1 MNIVMDENNDAV
13 TNAQPDISSTALEQ
27 EVTEAKQINTYNTG
41 SDINN
46 ETAPEVAAC
55 MLPAFSYAGAS
66 LPTKPPAHQATKS
79 PGTPDK
85 SQNFWTVEQK
95 VTQANQTDTYNTG
108 SAINNE
114 TTPEVAACMLPAF
127 SYASASRP
135 TKPPVHQVRKS
146 PGTSDKSQNFWTPQL
161 KKILLHH
168 ENGACTLIIMRGL
181 PGSGK
186 TYLAKKIIDAIY
198 YTTQQHYHTHILSTD
213 DYFMCN
219 GVYMYDK
226 WRIPEAHEWN
236 KNRARKAMTEGL
248 SPVIIDNTNIEIWEM
263 EYYVVQGVSNG
274 YIIEVVEPNTPWARN
289 AYQLFK
295 RNSHNVPLVALRRKL
310 DSFQG
315 GITGD
320 YLMHQFKL
328 QYSPNNTPPVLRK
341 IPPFSSKLSEES
353 VNLEPIESVCNETI
367 SLNEIQK
374 SDHENTQSCLTETTA
389 PAAEVSSDTVDHS
402 EKLAHSSINLEK
414 LAEIEKCLEE
424 MEKVEKEWDDGDGWD
439 DNSQQ
444 KSQDSANSD
453 SVINSKPQRE
463 NKMTNAATTEK
474 FLTSNEV
481 CQDWSKC
488 SMFLPSWGE
497 SSTQVETSMPVV
509 EKKTSSTC
517 IEYGD
522 TDMSTSKNP
531 LKVIIGVPRNIN
543 EYHIA
548 VDKKMPEKWM
558 LDKSTSTNNEILT
571 DTFRCQNEEQHFA
584 AFRKLFKNIARS
596 DLRDIFDN
604 CCGDVNWAVE
614 IVLDGVASNQLDI
627 VNNDDCSDT
636 EIDAQIDNV
645 DLCQCLSAYDI
656 IPNSSSPP
664 IIEENVNPIDN
675 APSSSRLKGKKGNS
689 VSENSMQLKRQ
700 IEQNVVI
707 SDNHYSEHCLK
718 IRKFRRGECYNE
730 EVENANGDE
739 SNTTLISALDRYITG
754 SDFTSTSPN
763 VQHSPCH
770 STPSTSKVENVNTE
784 MCDEDSSASDEIE
797 KTVNVNL
804 GREFI
809 AQLDEMFGRR
819 NMDYPASVIP
829 KVNMPV
835 SLLNEINAL
844 WMESLM
850 NQLEEDAKQSEIM
863 VQQDE
868 EFARQLAMKE
878 AELLRSGKEPE
889 VPDFKEI
896 MDMDFA
902 LSLYHK
908 DVAEWRNT
916 MPDDLAAKLTR
927 DKLYNLFPEVSK
939 DILSELLMAHDNN
952 FQETVEGLLISTGK
966 SEILERK
973 NGISKFV
980 MEKEM
985 ERQEKLL
992 EEEKK
997 TLSEVEWPLLPK
1009 IEQVDMSV
1017 VQRYRDE
1024 AEKHLQSRNMNY
1036 QKAEEY
1042 IRRGIT
1048 QVATY
1053 YNGIAAYHKEKYE
1066 LANSM
1071 AAATLMQVHAANA
1084 SDNATIDLHYL
1095 RVGEAKESVDL
1106 FIDTHIQK
1114 LRELQDRNSVKFHTL
1129 FFITGRGL
1137 HSSGRPRI
1145 KPAVKKRLAERGLTF
1160 SERNPGLL
1168 TAKVCADDKLS
1179 YQVA

>member
-1 MNIVMDENNDAV
+1 MSIVMDENNGAAK
-13 TNAQPDISSTALEQ
+13 NAQPDISVDAVEQ
-27 EVTEAKQINTYNTG
+27 EVTEANQTNTYNTG
-41 SDINN
+41 SEINDK
-46 ETAPEVAAC
+46 TA
-55 MLPAFSYAGAS
+55 
-66 LPTKPPAHQATKS
+66 
-79 PGTPDK
+79 
-85 SQNFWTVEQK
+85 
-95 VTQANQTDTYNTG
+95 
-108 SAINNE
+108 
-114 TTPEVAACMLPAF
+114 PEVAACMLPAF

-135 TKPPVHQVRKS
+135 TKPPVPQALKL
-146 PGTSDKSQNFWTPQL
+146 PTTAMSQIFWTEQL
-161 KKILLHH
+161 QKILLHH
-168 ENGACTLIIMRGL
+168 ENGARTLIIMRGL

-198 YTTQQHYHTHILSTD
+198 YTTHKHYQIHILSTD
-213 DYFMCN
+213 DYFMRN

-226 WRIPEAHEWN
+226 RRIFEAHEWN
-236 KNRARKAMTEGL
+236 KGRAIKAMKEGL
-248 SPVIIDNTNIEIWEM
+248 SPIIIDNTNVEIWEM
-263 EYYVVQGVSNG
+263 EFYVVKGVNNG

-289 AYQLFK
+289 VYQLFK
-295 RNSHNVPLVALRRKL
+295 RNSHNVPVVTLRKKL
-310 DSFQG
+310 DSFQS

-320 YLMHQFKL
+320 YLMKQFKL
-328 QYSPNNTPPVLRK
+328 HYLPDNTAPVLRK
-341 IPPFSSKLSEES
+341 IPPFSLQLLEES
-353 VNLEPIESVCNETI
+353 VNSEPIENASVCNKTN
-367 SLNEIQK
+367 SMNEIQN

-389 PAAEVSSDTVDHS
+389 PAADVPCDTVDHS
-402 EKLAHSSINLEK
+402 EKLAHLSINLEK
-414 LAEIEKCLEE
+414 FAEIQKCLEE
-424 MEKVEKEWDDGDGWD
+424 MEKVEQEWDNGDGWD

-444 KSQDSANSD
+444 KSQDSAKSD
-453 SVINSKPQRE
+453 SVTNSKPQRG
-463 NKMTNAATTEK
+463 NKMINSATTEK
-474 FLTSNEV
+474 FLTSDEV
-481 CQDWSKC
+481 CQDWSKY

-497 SSTQVETSMPVV
+497 CSTRVESSMPVV

-522 TDMSTSKNP
+522 TDISTSKNP
-531 LKVIIGVPRNIN
+531 LKVIIGAPRNIN

-548 VDKKMPEKWM
+548 IDKKMPEKWM
-558 LDKSTSTNNEILT
+558 LDKSTSTNNEMLT
-571 DTFRCQNEEQHFA
+571 DNFRCQNEEQHFA

-614 IVLDGVASNQLDI
+614 IVLDGVASNQLGI
-627 VNNDDCSDT
+627 VDNNDWSDT
-636 EIDAQIDNV
+636 ETEAQNDNV

-664 IIEENVNPIDN
+664 IAEENENPIDN
-675 APSSSRLKGKKGNS
+675 VPSSSRKGKKGNF

-718 IRKFRRGECYNE
+718 IRKFRRGESYNDD
-730 EVENANGDE
+730 VENAIGGE
-739 SNTTLISALDRYITG
+739 TNTILGRYITG
-754 SDFTSTSPN
+754 SDSASASPN
-763 VQHSPCH
+763 VHHSPSH
-770 STPSTSKVENVNTE
+770 STPSTSKVESLNTE
-784 MCDEDSSASDEIE
+784 TCDEDSSVSDETE

-804 GREFI
+804 GKEFI
-809 AQLDEMFGRR
+809 GQLDEMFGRR
-819 NMDYPASVIP
+819 DMDYPDSVVP
-829 KVNMPV
+829 KINMPI

-850 NQLEEDAKQSEIM
+850 NQLEKDAKQSEIM
-863 VQQDE
+863 VKQDE
-868 EFARQLAMKE
+868 EFARQLAIKE
-878 AELLRSGKEPE
+878 AELLRSGKEPD

-908 DVAEWRNT
+908 DVEEWRNS
-916 MPDDLAAKLTR
+916 MPVDLAAKLTR

-966 SEILERK
+966 SEILETK
-973 NGISKFV
+973 NGVSKFV

-992 EEEKK
+992 EEEKM

-1017 VQRYRDE
+1017 VQQYRDE

-1071 AAATLMQVHAANA
+1071 AAATLMQVHAANS

-1137 HSSGRPRI
+1137 HSNGRPRI
-1145 KPAVKKRLAERGLTF
+1145 KPAVKKRLAERGLSF